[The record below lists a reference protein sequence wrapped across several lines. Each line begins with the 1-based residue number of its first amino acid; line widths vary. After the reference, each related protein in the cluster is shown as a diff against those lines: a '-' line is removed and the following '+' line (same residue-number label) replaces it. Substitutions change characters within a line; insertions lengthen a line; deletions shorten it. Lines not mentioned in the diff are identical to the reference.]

1 MPGIENPLDKK
12 LIFLA
17 FYVMTVIFAYI
28 GAVTFLPVPETGSK
42 YADMAVPFLL
52 GSGFGALIGFY
63 FAGSPANKEKSEII
77 DRRLGDLFLPPTS
90 TTATSRTVETV
101 DSRKT
106 ETVTEPPIK
115 PEEIKP

>member
-1 MPGIENPLDKK
+1 MPGIEDPLDKK
-12 LIFLA
+12 LICLA

-63 FAGSPANKEKSEII
+63 FAGSPSNKEKSEIV
-77 DRRLGDLFLPPTS
+77 DRRVNLPPIS
-90 TTATSRTVETV
+90 TTAISRTVETV

-106 ETVTEPPIK
+106 ETVTEPPVPIEVK
-115 PEEIKP
+115 P

>member
-1 MPGIENPLDKK
+1 MISEPLDRR
-12 LIFLA
+12 LIFMA

-28 GAVTFLPVPETGSK
+28 GAVTFIELPESGSK

-63 FAGSPANKEKSEII
+63 FAGSPSNKERSGIVDKEVN
-77 DRRLGDLFLPPTS
+77 LPPTS
-90 TTATSRTVETV
+90 TTAISRTIETV

-106 ETVTEPPIK
+106 ETVTEPPIPVEVK
-115 PEEIKP
+115 P